1 MSNAADQTPHQ
12 KRRGTQPSDHRVS
25 VEEYVAAAERE
36 RENDERYEDLENEF
50 QAGKLVSLSILTS
63 LDPVIDGKHR
73 RDWREVEKN
82 FNHQIGGF
90 FFNLR
95 RSATTICNP
104 ISQRMQFLDLAPELV
119 HHILLEAVLTRGIHR
134 SITLRLVCK
143 RFYHDV
149 QFALFKSHLLDD
161 YETHSLLYLWH
172 FDSNKLATFW
182 HSYLVY
188 RVQNNSDS
196 CPPHFRHIRRLV
208 ETLCAETGD
217 EVENTIEK
225 LCWPILSTAT
235 DCANSNL
242 IDLNFEL
249 DLLCAATY
257 LNIIPVVKRLL
268 QGGYP
273 PRSERDLFDPPVTLA
288 ALAGNKD
295 LLEYLQSIVLE
306 TQSIDDLEVCQWNS
320 IIGAAMSGDIEM
332 VRIALYPPSWSTF
345 DFTHF
350 IDGPFVPQESL
361 AEKCLLEAQVS
372 TGNLEMYKYLEGF
385 FPRPAKCPRLG
396 HLMFHI
402 QWGNSEIVKYILDTT
417 GTFFCGAQCCGGAKL
432 QDIIDL
438 LFEYGFDTNYFSCL
452 EGQQSEWLGDET
464 TSIEAQKR
472 NMVLVHKLFDHGAS
486 IYDIRT
492 AETTLEWAVSREDTV
507 MVGIILASGIDLAS
521 CGGRMLKLAVTLGL
535 DSMEDILQA
544 EFFKLSI
551 PQRARWMMISDG
563 RIDPEKHEQ

>member
-12 KRRGTQPSDHRVS
+12 KRRGHTKSIR
-25 VEEYVAAAERE
+25 EYVAAAERE

-82 FNHQIGGF
+82 FNHQIGG
-90 FFNLR
+90 LR
-95 RSATTICNP
+95 EELGRYERRLKIMFDLD
-104 ISQRMQFLDLAPELV
+104 IHSQ
-119 HHILLEAVLTRGIHR
+119 

-551 PQRARWMMISDG
+551 PQRARSFTYQTSDVV
-563 RIDPEKHEQ
+563 